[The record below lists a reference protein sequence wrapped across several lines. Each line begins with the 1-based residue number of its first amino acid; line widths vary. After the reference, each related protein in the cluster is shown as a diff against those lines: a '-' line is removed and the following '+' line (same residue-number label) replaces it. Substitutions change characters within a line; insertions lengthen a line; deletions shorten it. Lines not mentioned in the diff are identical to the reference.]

1 MQKCSLLVGIN
12 LPMHGTSFG
21 PYAFFAQ
28 TPTIGNPFLALLLV
42 QWLVHGTLVSNLRL
56 LAIPNQHMEDWE
68 LLYYHFCCSF
78 QKQDETQ
85 SLPHPLNKK
94 IPTSFILVNFTSLYF
109 LYSISKAC
117 IKQNPYQ
124 LLARSSGLLFPSNVH
139 GCKLTPYQRQ

>member
-28 TPTIGNPFLALLLV
+28 TPTIGHPFLALLLV
-42 QWLVHGTLVSNLRL
+42 QWLVHGTLASNLHL
-56 LAIPNQHMEDWE
+56 LAILSQHTEDWE
-68 LLYYHFCCSF
+68 LLYYHLCCSF

-85 SLPHPLNKK
+85 SLPHPLKKK
-94 IPTSFILVNFTSLYF
+94 IRFNFYILVIKERFTL
-109 LYSISKAC
+109 LLSKEC
-117 IKQNPYQ
+117 IKWNPYQ

-139 GCKLTPYQRQ
+139 GCKLTLYQHQ